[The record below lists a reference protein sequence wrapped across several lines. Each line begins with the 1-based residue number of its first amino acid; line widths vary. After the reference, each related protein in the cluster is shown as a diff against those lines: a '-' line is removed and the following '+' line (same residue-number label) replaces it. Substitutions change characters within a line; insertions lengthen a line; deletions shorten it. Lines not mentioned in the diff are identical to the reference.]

1 MSDGRLRL
9 DDQLCF
15 ALYAA
20 TNAVTR
26 AYRPLLRELGLT
38 YPQYLTLMALW
49 QHGTGTVS
57 ELAERLDLP
66 PHAMTPLLQ
75 RLERAGLISRRRS
88 PVDSRA
94 VLVELTPDGIELEG
108 AAARVQRTVECA
120 TGLSPHALAAL
131 RGQLHDLVNDLRAP
145 AAGPHPMEGR
155 AS

>member
-1 MSDGRLRL
+1 MTEARLRL

-20 TNAVTR
+20 TNAITR
-26 AYRPLLRELGLT
+26 AYRPLLRELGVT

-57 ELAERLDLP
+57 ELAQHLDLP
-66 PHAMTPLLQ
+66 AHALTPLLQ
-75 RLERAGLISRRRS
+75 RLEQAGLITRRRS
-88 PVDSRA
+88 PQDSRV
-94 VLVELTPDGIELEG
+94 VLVDLTSKGIELQTS
-108 AAARVQRTVECA
+108 AAAVQRTVQCA

-131 RGQLHDLVNDLRAP
+131 RGELHDLVDDMRTTT
-145 AAGPHPMEGR
+145 AGPLQMEGK

>member
-1 MSDGRLRL
+1 MTEVRLRL

-20 TNAVTR
+20 TNAITR

-57 ELAERLDLP
+57 ELAQRLDLP
-66 PHAMTPLLQ
+66 AHAMTPLLQ
-75 RLERAGLISRRRS
+75 RLERAGLVVRRRS
-88 PVDSRA
+88 SSDSRSM
-94 VLVELTPDGIELEG
+94 LVELTPAGAELETS
-108 AAARVQRTVECA
+108 AAAVQRTVECA
-120 TGLSPHALAAL
+120 TGLPADALDAL
-131 RGQLHDLVNDLRAP
+131 RGELHDLVNDMRAT
-145 AAGPHPMEGR
+145 AAGPRPIEGQ